1 MEDGREVVI
10 VRIIVALLPQ
20 IFVLLLIG
28 GKLDLLGGWNHTD
41 AAFGVLII
49 LFLVTPVATAIL
61 LVVEM
66 IKYRKH
72 IKREK
77 EKRSFVIPGFAIFLF
92 LEALAINIFIL
103 SQVRI
108 H

>member
-1 MEDGREVVI
+1 MAI
-10 VRIIVALLPQ
+10 FRIIVALLPQ
-20 IFVLLLIG
+20 ILFLLLLG

-41 AAFGVLII
+41 SAFGVLIV

-61 LVVEM
+61 LIVET

-72 IKREK
+72 VNEEK
-77 EKRSFVIPGFAIFLF
+77 ETRSSVMPGFAIFLF
-92 LEALAINIFIL
+92 LEALVIDIFIL
-103 SQVRI
+103 SQVRM